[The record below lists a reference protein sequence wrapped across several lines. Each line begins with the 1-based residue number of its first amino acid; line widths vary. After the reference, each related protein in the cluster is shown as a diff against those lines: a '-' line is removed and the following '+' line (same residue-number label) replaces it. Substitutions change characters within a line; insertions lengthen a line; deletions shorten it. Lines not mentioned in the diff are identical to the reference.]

1 MNFEKLVKPRLL
13 NPSLLECDL
22 VNLDGS
28 ISKISFPIPP
38 EEKTGINEYFDYI
51 VANYHLDEIRAT
63 YESELKA
70 HRDRQRHQQ
79 LIDQRKKEA
88 QALSQLFDTKAQL
101 FDMPFV
107 KDSSQDL
114 RSAIRR
120 APDQIT
126 LNLIVSHAFEKY
138 LQIKDMSCSDY
149 LDYLD
154 ELLYNEET
162 K

>member
-1 MNFEKLVKPRLL
+1 MNFEKLLKPRLL

-22 VNLDGS
+22 VKLDGS
-28 ISKISFPIPP
+28 VSKISFEIPQD
-38 EEKTGINEYFDYI
+38 EKAGINKYFDYI
-51 VANYHLDEIRAT
+51 VSNYHLEEIKAT

-70 HRDRQRHQQ
+70 HRDRQRHEK
-79 LIDQRKKEA
+79 LVKQRQKEA
-88 QALSQLFDTKAQL
+88 KELSQLFDTKAQL

-107 KDSSQDL
+107 RDSAQEI

-120 APDQIT
+120 APDQVT

-138 LQIKDMSCSDY
+138 LQSNNMSCNDY